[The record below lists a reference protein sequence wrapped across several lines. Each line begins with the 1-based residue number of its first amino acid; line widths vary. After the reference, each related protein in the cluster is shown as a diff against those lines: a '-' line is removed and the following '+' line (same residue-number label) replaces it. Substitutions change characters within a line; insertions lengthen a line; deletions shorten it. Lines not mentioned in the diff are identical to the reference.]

1 MYSTDLIK
9 NNKRDAYFSM
19 SHLLGSNN
27 EQPLCTSANRNP
39 MNKDQK
45 NLMDSA

>member
-9 NNKRDAYFSM
+9 NNKRDADFSM

-27 EQPLCTSANRNP
+27 EQPLCNRNP